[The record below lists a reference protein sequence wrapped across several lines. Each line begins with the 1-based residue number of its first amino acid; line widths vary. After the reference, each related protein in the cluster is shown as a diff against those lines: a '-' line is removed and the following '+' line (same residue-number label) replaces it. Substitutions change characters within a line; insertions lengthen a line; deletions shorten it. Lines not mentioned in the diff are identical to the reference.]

1 VSPAA
6 GAGAEVRVGTRTL
19 KLSNLDK
26 VLWPETGFTK
36 GQLIDYYGRI
46 AETMVPHLCDR
57 PITLRRWPNGVDG
70 ASFYEKNCPSHRP
83 PWVSSVQMGDVNYC
97 LLNEPAALVWVANL
111 AAIELH
117 PSLATGRQL
126 ERPTTVVF
134 DLDPGPPA
142 DILTCIRVAQIV
154 RDTLERLGL
163 RLWPKTSGSKGL
175 QLYLPLNDPV
185 TYDQTKPFALALAR
199 LLEHEHGDL
208 IVSVMEKTRRKGK
221 VLIDWS
227 QNTASKTTVAVYSV
241 RALPRPSVSTP
252 VTWDELENALA
263 SGDADALRFE
273 PAQVLERVTRLG
285 DVHRPVLELH
295 QELPRLG
302 EDQT

>member
-1 VSPAA
+1 VSPA
-6 GAGAEVRVGTRTL
+6 GAGAEVTVGTRTL

-26 VLWPETGFTK
+26 VLWPGTGFTK
-36 GQLIDYYGRI
+36 GQLIEYYGRI
-46 AETMVPHLCDR
+46 AETMVPHLDSR

-83 PWVSSVQMGDVNYC
+83 PWVESVRMGDVNYC

-117 PSLATGRQL
+117 PSLATGRDL
-126 ERPTTVVF
+126 ECPTTVVF

-142 DILTCIRVAQIV
+142 DILTCARVAHIV
-154 RDTLERLGL
+154 RDTLDRLGL

-175 QLYLPLNDPV
+175 QLYLPLNEQV
-185 TYDQTKPFALALAR
+185 TYDRTKPFALALAR
-199 LLEHEHGDL
+199 LLEQEHGDL

-227 QNTASKTTVAVYSV
+227 QNTSSKTTVAVYSV
-241 RALPRPSVSTP
+241 RALPTPSVSTP
-252 VTWDELENALA
+252 VTWDELDDALA
-263 SGDADALRFE
+263 GGDPEVLRFE
-273 PAQVLERVTRLG
+273 PAEVLQRVARLG
-285 DVHRPVLELH
+285 DVHRPVLDVE

-302 EDQT
+302 

>member
-1 VSPAA
+1 VSPAGA

-36 GQLIDYYGRI
+36 GQLIDYYGRV
-46 AETMVPHLCDR
+46 AETMVPHLHGR
-57 PITLRRWPNGVDG
+57 PITLRRWPNGVDA

-83 PWVSSVQMGDVNYC
+83 PWVESVRMGDVNYC
-97 LLNEPAALVWVANL
+97 LLNDPAALVWVANL
-111 AAIELH
+111 ASIELH
-117 PSLATGRQL
+117 PSLATADDL
-126 ERPTTVVF
+126 ECPTTVVF

-142 DILTCIRVAQIV
+142 DILTCIRVATIV
-154 RDTLERLGL
+154 RDTLDRLGL
-163 RLWPKTSGSKGL
+163 QLWPKTSGSKGL
-175 QLYLPLNDPV
+175 QLYLPVNRQV
-185 TYDQTKPFALALAR
+185 TYDQTKPFALAVAR
-199 LLEHEHGDL
+199 LLEKEHGDL

-252 VTWDELENALA
+252 VTWDELDDALTA
-263 SGDADALRFE
+263 GDPEVLRFE
-273 PAQVLERVTRLG
+273 PGQVLDRVARFG
-285 DVHRPVLELH
+285 DVHRPVLEAE

-302 EDQT
+302 